1 MLIYP
6 KKATLYRKLPDEKIY
21 TVVAGDTLNGIAI
34 KFGTT
39 SSAIQTRN
47 NMSGTSISIGQKLT
61 IPAKP
66 GAYTKDDYGRFKL
79 SPITV
84 NVAIDLKQSIVKD
97 QTGAEIS
104 TFMDV
109 DFPADILYD
118 YGDELEYIDP
128 FNRSFRGEIKTI
140 EENTDPLGI
149 RILSRFSQ
157 IG

>member
-6 KKATLYRKLPDEKIY
+6 KKATLYRKLPDEKTY
-21 TVVAGDTLNGIAI
+21 TVVSGDTLNGIAI
-34 KFGTT
+34 KNGTT
-39 SSAIQTRN
+39 SSAIMTRN
-47 NMSGTSISIGQKLT
+47 NMSTTVISIGQKLI

-66 GAYTKDDYGRFKL
+66 GAYVKDDYGRFKL
-79 SPITV
+79 EPITV
-84 NVAIDLKQSIVKD
+84 SVAIDLRINIVKD
-97 QTGAEIS
+97 QSGAEVS

-109 DFPADILYD
+109 DFPPDVLYD

-128 FNRSFRGEIKTI
+128 FNRSFRGEIKSI

-149 RILSRFSQ
+149 RVLSRFSQ

>member
-1 MLIYP
+1 MFIFP
-6 KKATLYRKLPDEKIY
+6 KKATLYRKIPDKKIY
-21 TVVAGDTLNGIAI
+21 TVVGGDTLNGIAI
-34 KFGTT
+34 KMDTT
-39 SSAIQTRN
+39 SSAIMAEN
-47 NMSGTSISIGQKLT
+47 NMSTSNIYIGQKLT

-66 GAYTKDDYGRFKL
+66 GAYVKDDYGRFKL
-79 SPITV
+79 EPIEV
-84 NVAIDLKQSIVKD
+84 KVAIDLKQSIVKD

-109 DFPADILYD
+109 DFPPSILYD
-118 YGDELEYIDP
+118 YGDELEYTDP